1 MEQENKKG
9 LKEFGLSSLSVNNK
23 VTVFVITTIILIMG
37 ISSYI
42 AMPREAFPEIV
53 MPEIYV
59 GVPYPGNSPL
69 DIEKLITRP
78 LEKEINTITGI
89 DKLTS
94 TSVQGFSTIQIKFSF
109 DITPAQA
116 LRKVKDAVDKVKSQ
130 PSFPKDLPAD
140 PNVFEMNFSEQMPVM
155 NVNLSGDFS
164 MDMLKEYGERIED
177 KIEEVPQVTKV
188 DIRGVQEKE
197 VKILL
202 DVQKMEAMQI
212 GFRDIEGAIA
222 NENMTISGGDV
233 IVDGLR
239 RTVRTVGEF
248 NDWRDIE
255 NIIVKQEKFNII
267 YLRDIAKVEFA
278 PKDIES
284 FAREFGSPVV
294 MLDVFKRGGENLLD
308 ASDAI
313 SAIIDDLT
321 KNEFPESLVVTI
333 TNDMSDK
340 TRTQVADLENS
351 IIFGMILV
359 VGVLLFFL
367 GLRNALFVGLA
378 IPLSMFTAFMIL
390 SAMGVTLNMMVLFS
404 LVLALGM
411 LVDNG
416 IVIVENIYRLMDEGY
431 SKSKAAMYGAGEV
444 AWPIIAS
451 TATTLAAFLPLAIW
465 PGMMGEFMFY
475 LPMTLMIVLG
485 SSLFVALVINPVF
498 TSVFMKVDEK
508 TSTKKRTMLISGGI
522 ALLGA
527 TFTFSGAMGLGNFL
541 IFMGIMVGVNAFVL
555 SPATKSFQN
564 GFLPIMESGYEKFLS
579 FALAGKKPYLFLAGI
594 VLMLFLSFGLLGVF
608 MPKML
613 FFPINQPTYL
623 NAFISLPIGTD
634 IDETNEVTLEVE
646 KRIKAYFEEEITTNN
661 GETLPRS
668 FIVQS
673 IIAQVGKGASDPAQG
688 VSMNNTPEKARVMIS
703 FVEFIDRK
711 AVKTSDIMGD
721 LRERLKGIPGLQIV
735 VDKNEDGPPQG
746 KPINIEIAGD
756 DYQGLIDEAD
766 RMKQF
771 INKSKIP
778 GIEELKLDIELGKPE
793 LIVKVDRQ
801 KARRLNVSTAQIG
814 TTIRTA
820 LFGKEV
826 SKYKDGEDDYDIVIR
841 MEDDSRYNQEA
852 LLNQKITFRDPSNG
866 KISQV
871 PISSVATLEKSST
884 FSAVKRKNLER
895 LVTIQSNV
903 LEDYNP
909 TEVVEATKVRLKDYE
924 KGEGTKWKFTGQQEE
939 QAKEMA
945 FLSSALMFAVFLI
958 FLIIVAQFNS
968 ISAPFIIVF
977 SVVLSLIGVFLGLVI
992 FQMDF
997 IIIMTMIGI
1006 ISLAGIVVNNAI
1018 VLIDYTKLLMK
1029 RKSISLNL
1037 TDGTKLTMNQ
1047 VIETIVEGGKTRLRP
1062 VLLTA
1067 ITTILGLLPMAVG
1080 LNINF
1085 FTLFS
1090 ELDAHIYIG
1099 GDNVVFWGPMS
1110 WTIIFGLTF
1119 ATFLTLVIIPVM
1131 VLIAT
1136 KIKYAVFKT
1145 VEY

>member
-313 SAIIDDLT
+313 SVIIDDLT

-359 VGVLLFFL
+359 IQI
-367 GLRNALFVGLA
+367 NALTWEVQ
-378 IPLSMFTAFMIL
+378 
-390 SAMGVTLNMMVLFS
+390 S
-404 LVLALGM
+404 LVC
-411 LVDNG
+411 
-416 IVIVENIYRLMDEGY
+416 
-431 SKSKAAMYGAGEV
+431 
-444 AWPIIAS
+444 
-451 TATTLAAFLPLAIW
+451 
-465 PGMMGEFMFY
+465 FY
-475 LPMTLMIVLG
+475 
-485 SSLFVALVINPVF
+485 
-498 TSVFMKVDEK
+498 
-508 TSTKKRTMLISGGI
+508 
-522 ALLGA
+522 
-527 TFTFSGAMGLGNFL
+527 FS
-541 IFMGIMVGVNAFVL
+541 
-555 SPATKSFQN
+555 
-564 GFLPIMESGYEKFLS
+564 
-579 FALAGKKPYLFLAGI
+579 
-594 VLMLFLSFGLLGVF
+594 
-608 MPKML
+608 
-613 FFPINQPTYL
+613 
-623 NAFISLPIGTD
+623 
-634 IDETNEVTLEVE
+634 
-646 KRIKAYFEEEITTNN
+646 
-661 GETLPRS
+661 
-668 FIVQS
+668 
-673 IIAQVGKGASDPAQG
+673 
-688 VSMNNTPEKARVMIS
+688 
-703 FVEFIDRK
+703 
-711 AVKTSDIMGD
+711 
-721 LRERLKGIPGLQIV
+721 
-735 VDKNEDGPPQG
+735 
-746 KPINIEIAGD
+746 
-756 DYQGLIDEAD
+756 
-766 RMKQF
+766 
-771 INKSKIP
+771 
-778 GIEELKLDIELGKPE
+778 
-793 LIVKVDRQ
+793 
-801 KARRLNVSTAQIG
+801 
-814 TTIRTA
+814 
-820 LFGKEV
+820 
-826 SKYKDGEDDYDIVIR
+826 
-841 MEDDSRYNQEA
+841 
-852 LLNQKITFRDPSNG
+852 
-866 KISQV
+866 
-871 PISSVATLEKSST
+871 
-884 FSAVKRKNLER
+884 
-895 LVTIQSNV
+895 
-903 LEDYNP
+903 
-909 TEVVEATKVRLKDYE
+909 
-924 KGEGTKWKFTGQQEE
+924 
-939 QAKEMA
+939 
-945 FLSSALMFAVFLI
+945 
-958 FLIIVAQFNS
+958 
-968 ISAPFIIVF
+968 
-977 SVVLSLIGVFLGLVI
+977 
-992 FQMDF
+992 
-997 IIIMTMIGI
+997 
-1006 ISLAGIVVNNAI
+1006 
-1018 VLIDYTKLLMK
+1018 
-1029 RKSISLNL
+1029 
-1037 TDGTKLTMNQ
+1037 
-1047 VIETIVEGGKTRLRP
+1047 
-1062 VLLTA
+1062 
-1067 ITTILGLLPMAVG
+1067 
-1080 LNINF
+1080 
-1085 FTLFS
+1085 
-1090 ELDAHIYIG
+1090 
-1099 GDNVVFWGPMS
+1099 
-1110 WTIIFGLTF
+1110 
-1119 ATFLTLVIIPVM
+1119 
-1131 VLIAT
+1131 
-1136 KIKYAVFKT
+1136 
-1145 VEY
+1145 

>member
-1 MEQENKKG
+1 
-9 LKEFGLSSLSVNNK
+9 
-23 VTVFVITTIILIMG
+23 
-37 ISSYI
+37 
-42 AMPREAFPEIV
+42 
-53 MPEIYV
+53 
-59 GVPYPGNSPL
+59 
-69 DIEKLITRP
+69 
-78 LEKEINTITGI
+78 
-89 DKLTS
+89 
-94 TSVQGFSTIQIKFSF
+94 
-109 DITPAQA
+109 
-116 LRKVKDAVDKVKSQ
+116 
-130 PSFPKDLPAD
+130 
-140 PNVFEMNFSEQMPVM
+140 
-155 NVNLSGDFS
+155 
-164 MDMLKEYGERIED
+164 
-177 KIEEVPQVTKV
+177 
-188 DIRGVQEKE
+188 
-197 VKILL
+197 
-202 DVQKMEAMQI
+202 
-212 GFRDIEGAIA
+212 
-222 NENMTISGGDV
+222 
-233 IVDGLR
+233 
-239 RTVRTVGEF
+239 
-248 NDWRDIE
+248 
-255 NIIVKQEKFNII
+255 
-267 YLRDIAKVEFA
+267 
-278 PKDIES
+278 
-284 FAREFGSPVV
+284 
-294 MLDVFKRGGENLLD
+294 
-308 ASDAI
+308 
-313 SAIIDDLT
+313 
-321 KNEFPESLVVTI
+321 
-333 TNDMSDK
+333 
-340 TRTQVADLENS
+340 
-351 IIFGMILV
+351 
-359 VGVLLFFL
+359 
-367 GLRNALFVGLA
+367 
-378 IPLSMFTAFMIL
+378 
-390 SAMGVTLNMMVLFS
+390 
-404 LVLALGM
+404 
-411 LVDNG
+411 
-416 IVIVENIYRLMDEGY
+416 
-431 SKSKAAMYGAGEV
+431 
-444 AWPIIAS
+444 
-451 TATTLAAFLPLAIW
+451 
-465 PGMMGEFMFY
+465 
-475 LPMTLMIVLG
+475 
-485 SSLFVALVINPVF
+485 
-498 TSVFMKVDEK
+498 
-508 TSTKKRTMLISGGI
+508 
-522 ALLGA
+522 
-527 TFTFSGAMGLGNFL
+527 
-541 IFMGIMVGVNAFVL
+541 
-555 SPATKSFQN
+555 
-564 GFLPIMESGYEKFLS
+564 
-579 FALAGKKPYLFLAGI
+579 
-594 VLMLFLSFGLLGVF
+594 
-608 MPKML
+608 
-613 FFPINQPTYL
+613 
-623 NAFISLPIGTD
+623 
-634 IDETNEVTLEVE
+634 
-646 KRIKAYFEEEITTNN
+646 
-661 GETLPRS
+661 
-668 FIVQS
+668 
-673 IIAQVGKGASDPAQG
+673 
-688 VSMNNTPEKARVMIS
+688 
-703 FVEFIDRK
+703 
-711 AVKTSDIMGD
+711 MGD

-778 GIEELKLDIELGKPE
+778 GIEELKLDIEVGKPE

-841 MEDDSRYNQEA
+841 MEDGSRYNQEA

-909 TEVVEATKVRLKDYE
+909 TEVVEAIKVRLKDYE

-1090 ELDAHIYIG
+1090 ELDAHMYIG

>member
-1 MEQENKKG
+1 MGQENKKG
-9 LKEFGLSSLSVNNK
+9 LKEFGLSSLAVNNK

-378 IPLSMFTAFMIL
+378 IPLSMFTAFMVL
-390 SAMGVTLNMMVLFS
+390 NAMGVTLNMIVLFS

-498 TSVFMKVDEK
+498 TSVFMKVDET

-522 ALLGA
+522 TLLGA
-527 TFTFSGAMGLGNFL
+527 TFTLSGAMGLGNFL
-541 IFMGIMVGVNAFVL
+541 IFMGIMVAVNAIVL

-564 GFLPIMESGYEKFLS
+564 GFLPVLENGYQKFLS
-579 FALAGKKPYLFLAGI
+579 FALSGAKPYLFLVGI
-594 VLMLFLSFGLLGVF
+594 VLMLFMSFGLLGLF

-623 NAFISLPIGTD
+623 NTFISLPIGT
-634 IDETNEVTLEVE
+634 E
-646 KRIKAYFEEEITTNN
+646 
-661 GETLPRS
+661 S

-673 IIAQVGKGASDPAQG
+673 VIAQVGKGASDPAQG

-703 FVEFIDRK
+703 FVEFVDRK
-711 AVKTSDIMGD
+711 GVKTSIVMGD
-721 LRERLKGIPGLQIV
+721 LRERLNGIPGLQIV

-746 KPINIEIAGD
+746 KPINIEISGD
-756 DYQGLIDEAD
+756 DYQGLIDEAE

-814 TTIRTA
+814 STIRTA

-841 MEDDSRYNQEA
+841 MEDGSRYNQEA
-852 LLNQKITFRDPSNG
+852 LLNQKITFRDPANG

-871 PISSVATLEKSST
+871 PISSVAALEKSST
-884 FSAVKRKNLER
+884 FSAVKRKDLKR

-909 TEVVEATKVRLKDYE
+909 TEVVEAIKERLKDYE

-1018 VLIDYTKLLMK
+1018 VLIDYTMLLMK
-1029 RKSISLNL
+1029 RKAIELNL
-1037 TDGTKLTMNQ
+1037 TDGAKLTMDQ

-1067 ITTILGLLPMAVG
+1067 ITTVLGLLPMAVG

-1090 ELDAHIYIG
+1090 ELDAHMYIG